1 MEHEGGADD
10 GEVTWSS
17 PVTTPQPRRL
27 RLCRPDLVAAY
38 PITPQSSVVEH
49 LAEMVHEGRLDT
61 ELVQVSP
68 EHSAMSVVQAL
79 QPAEGESVHRHERS
93 RTSSHV

>member
-1 MEHEGGADD
+1 MGSNMVLTGNYAAAEAAA
-10 GEVTWSS
+10 
-17 PVTTPQPRRL
+17 
-27 RLCRPDLVAAY
+27 LCRPDLVAAY

-61 ELVQVSP
+61 ERRTGRCSRRR
-68 EHSAMSVVQAL
+68 
-79 QPAEGESVHRHERS
+79 ESVHRHERS